1 MMRRGFKRKFEPLKI
16 LTESQVEHIHTAS
29 LEILEKTG
37 VKFESERALKLLEKS
52 GCDVDYER
60 RIAKFPSYLIE
71 DSARKAPS
79 SFSVK
84 ARIPED
90 NLSLGGNTL
99 YFMPAAGAKL
109 HNEKTGGLT
118 VATLEENH
126 QGVLI
131 CDALDAVDFQ
141 ASYCPF
147 FELKDIEP
155 VMLLAESQAS
165 IARYTTKV
173 SRGAQATDSFI
184 WESQIAN
191 AVGKQLIGT
200 IEGAAPLCFPE
211 DAINAAF
218 EYMDN
223 GFPIWATGGS
233 VMGGSSPVTVAGATV
248 SNNVETLSAITL
260 VQCYRPGHSV
270 LANDF
275 VIPMD
280 MESGNLFFGAL
291 GSGYHQMAFNQI
303 YRDLY
308 NIPTCNAMA
317 AFPNSKMIDY
327 QNAFEKTHLALSAA
341 LSGAN
346 MIAFL
351 GSVSQELAWSPLQA
365 VIDNDSANIIGRYIE
380 GIEISDNTIALKLI
394 GEVGQSPGSF
404 LGKKHTRENWQKEYY
419 VPEVFDRLSYQD
431 WERTGKKTVLDRAK
445 QMVEEILA
453 SLKPKPLTAEEE
465 KTIDKILID
474 AREYY
479 RKKGL
484 L

>member
-1 MMRRGFKRKFEPLKI
+1 MRKGFIRKFEPLRI
-16 LTESQVEHIHTAS
+16 LTDSQVEYIHSAT
-29 LEILEKTG
+29 LGVLEKTG
-37 VKFESERALKLLEKS
+37 VKLESDRILKLLKGS
-52 GCDVDYER
+52 GCKVDFETR
-60 RIAKFPSYLIE
+60 VVKFPPYLVEESI
-71 DSARKAPS
+71 RRTPS

-90 NLSLGGNTL
+90 DLRISTTTL

-109 HNEKTGGLT
+109 HDERTGELS
-118 VATLEENH
+118 VATLEQNNN
-126 QGVLI
+126 GVRL
-131 CDALDAVDFQ
+131 CDALETVDFQ
-141 ASYCPF
+141 GSYCPF
-147 FELKDIEP
+147 FEIRDIEP

-165 IARYTTKV
+165 IARNTTRV

-184 WESQIAN
+184 WEAQIAN

-233 VMGGSSPVTVAGATV
+233 VMGGSSPVTVAGASI
-248 SNNVETLSAITL
+248 SNNAETLAAITL
-260 VQCYRPGHSV
+260 VQCYKPGHPV

-280 MESGNLFFGAL
+280 MESGNLFFGAI
-291 GSGYHQMAFNQI
+291 GSGFHQMAFNQV

-308 NIPTCNAMA
+308 RIPTCNAMA
-317 AFPNSKMIDY
+317 AFPNSKLIDY
-327 QNAFEKTHLALSAA
+327 QNAFEKTHLAMSAA
-341 LSGAN
+341 LSGAS

-365 VIDNDSANIIGRYIE
+365 VIDNDSVNIIGRYVE
-380 GIEISDNTIALKLI
+380 GFEINSETAALELI
-394 GEVGQSPGSF
+394 SEVGPSPGSF
-404 LGKKHTRENWQKEYY
+404 LGKKHTRENWKKEYY
-419 VPEVFDRLSYQD
+419 VPKVFDRLSYQD
-431 WERTGKKTVLDRAK
+431 WERSGKTSVIDRAK
-445 QMVEEILA
+445 KRVEEILA
-453 SLKPKPLTAEEE
+453 SHNPKPLSDDEERQ
-465 KTIDKILID
+465 IRKILD
-474 AREYY
+474 NARAYY

>member
-1 MMRRGFKRKFEPLKI
+1 MRKGFTRKFEPLRI
-16 LTESQVEHIHTAS
+16 LSTTQVEHIHSAT
-29 LEILEKTG
+29 LEVLEKTG
-37 VKFESERALKLLEKS
+37 VKFESNRALKLLKEN
-52 GCDVDYER
+52 GCKVDFETK
-60 RIAKFPSYLIE
+60 IVKFPPSLVEESI
-71 DSARKAPS
+71 RHAPS

-90 NLSLGGNTL
+90 DLRISPTTL

-109 HNEKTGGLT
+109 HNEKTGELS
-118 VATLEENH
+118 VSTLEQNN
-126 QGVLI
+126 QGVRL
-131 CDALDAVDFQ
+131 CDALETVDFQ

-147 FELKDIEP
+147 FELKDVEP
-155 VMLLAESQAS
+155 VMLMAESQAS
-165 IARYTTKV
+165 IARNTTRV

-184 WESQIAN
+184 WEAQIAN

-223 GFPIWATGGS
+223 DFPIWATGGS
-233 VMGGSSPVTVAGATV
+233 VMGGSSPVTVAGASVT
-248 SNNVETLSAITL
+248 NNAEILAAVTLI
-260 VQCYRPGHSV
+260 QCYKQGHPV

-280 MESGNLFFGAL
+280 MESGNLLFGAI
-291 GSGYHQMAFNQI
+291 GSGFHQMAFNQV

-308 NIPTCNAMA
+308 RIPTCNAMA
-317 AFPNSKMIDY
+317 AFPNSKLIDY
-327 QNAFEKTHLALSAA
+327 QNAFEKTHLAMSAA
-341 LSGAN
+341 LSGAS

-380 GIEISDNTIALKLI
+380 GFEISSDTIATELI
-394 GEVGQSPGSF
+394 GEVGPSPGSY
-404 LGKKHTRENWQKEYY
+404 LGKKHTRENWKKEYY
-419 VPEVFDRLSYQD
+419 VPKVFDRLSYQD
-431 WERTGKKTVLDRAK
+431 WERSGKASVIDKAK
-445 QMVEEILA
+445 QRVDVILA
-453 SLKPKPLTAEEE
+453 AHKPKPLSDDEERQI
-465 KTIDKILID
+465 KRILD
-474 AREYY
+474 EARAYY

>member
-1 MMRRGFKRKFEPLKI
+1 MRKGFTRKFEPLRI
-16 LTESQVEHIHTAS
+16 LSTTQVEHIHSAT
-29 LEILEKTG
+29 LEVLEKTG
-37 VKFESERALKLLEKS
+37 VKFESNRALKLLKEN
-52 GCDVDYER
+52 GCKVDFETK
-60 RIAKFPSYLIE
+60 IVKFPPSLVEESI
-71 DSARKAPS
+71 RRAPS

-90 NLSLGGNTL
+90 DLRISPTTL

-109 HNEKTGGLT
+109 HNEKTGELS
-118 VATLEENH
+118 VSTLEQNN
-126 QGVLI
+126 QGVRL
-131 CDALDAVDFQ
+131 CDALETVDFQ

-147 FELKDIEP
+147 FELKDVEP

-165 IARYTTKV
+165 IARNTTRV

-184 WESQIAN
+184 WEAQIAN

-223 GFPIWATGGS
+223 DFPIWATGGS
-233 VMGGSSPVTVAGATV
+233 VMGGSSPVTVAGASVT
-248 SNNVETLSAITL
+248 NNAEILAAVTLI
-260 VQCYRPGHSV
+260 QCYKQGHPV

-280 MESGNLFFGAL
+280 MESGNLLFGAI
-291 GSGYHQMAFNQI
+291 GSGLHQVAFNQI

-308 NIPTCNAMA
+308 RIPTSNAMA
-317 AFPNSKMIDY
+317 AFPNSKLIDY
-327 QNAFEKTHLALSAA
+327 QNAFEKTHLAMSAA
-341 LSGAN
+341 LSGAS

-380 GIEISDNTIALKLI
+380 GFEISSETIAIELI
-394 GEVGQSPGSF
+394 DEVGPSSGSY
-404 LGKKHTRENWQKEYY
+404 LGKKHTRENWKKEYY
-419 VPEVFDRLSYQD
+419 VPKVFDRLSYQD
-431 WERTGKKTVLDRAK
+431 WERSGKASVIDKAK
-445 QMVEEILA
+445 QRVDVILA
-453 SLKPKPLTAEEE
+453 AHKPKPLSDDEERQI
-465 KTIDKILID
+465 KRILD
-474 AREYY
+474 EARAYY

>member
-1 MMRRGFKRKFEPLKI
+1 MRKGFTRKFEPVKI
-16 LTESQVEHIHTAS
+16 LSNMQVEYIHSAT
-29 LEILEKTG
+29 LEVLEKTG
-37 VKFESERALKLLEKS
+37 VKLESDRALKLLKEN
-52 GCDVDYER
+52 GCKVDFETR
-60 RIAKFPSYLIE
+60 VVKFPPYLIE
-71 DSARKAPS
+71 ESIRHTPS
-79 SFSVK
+79 SFSVR

-90 NLSLGGNTL
+90 DLRISPTNL

-109 HNEKTGGLT
+109 HDEVTGELS
-118 VATLEENH
+118 VATLEQNN
-126 QGVLI
+126 QGVRL
-131 CDALDAVDFQ
+131 CDALETVDFQ
-141 ASYCPF
+141 GSYCPF
-147 FELKDIEP
+147 FELRDIEP

-165 IARYTTKV
+165 IARNTTRV

-184 WESQIAN
+184 WETQIAN

-233 VMGGSSPVTVAGATV
+233 VMGGSSPVTVAGASI
-248 SNNVETLSAITL
+248 SNNAETLAAITL
-260 VQCYRPGHSV
+260 IQCYKPGHPV

-280 MESGNLFFGAL
+280 MESGNLFFGAI
-291 GSGYHQMAFNQI
+291 GSGFHQMAFNQI

-308 NIPTCNAMA
+308 RIPTCNAMA
-317 AFPNSKMIDY
+317 AFPNSKLIDY
-327 QNAFEKTHLALSAA
+327 QNAFEKTHLAMSAA
-341 LSGAN
+341 LSGAS

-365 VIDNDSANIIGRYIE
+365 VIDNDSVNIIGRYIE
-380 GIEISDNTIALKLI
+380 GFEINSETAALELI
-394 GEVGQSPGSF
+394 SEVGPSPGSY
-404 LGKKHTRENWQKEYY
+404 LGTKHTRENWKKEYY
-419 VPEVFDRLSYQD
+419 VPKVFDRLSYQD
-431 WERTGKKTVLDRAK
+431 WERSGKTSVIDRAK
-445 QMVEEILA
+445 KRVKEILA
-453 SLKPKPLTAEEE
+453 THNPKPLRDDEERQ
-465 KTIDKILID
+465 IRRILED
-474 AREYY
+474 ARAYY

>member
-1 MMRRGFKRKFEPLKI
+1 MRRGFKRRFEPLRI
-16 LTESQVEHIHTAS
+16 LTDSQVEYIHTAS
-29 LEILEKTG
+29 LDILEKTG
-37 VKFESERALKLLEKS
+37 VKFESKRALNLLEKS
-52 GCDVDYER
+52 GCSVDYENR
-60 RIAKFPSYLIE
+60 VSRFPPYLVE
-71 DSARKAPS
+71 DSIRKAPG
-79 SFSVK
+79 SFYVK
-84 ARIPED
+84 ARIAD
-90 NLSLGGNTL
+90 DDLMFGGNTL

-109 HNEKTGGLT
+109 HDAKTGDLT
-118 VATLEENH
+118 VATIEENN

-131 CDALDAVDFQ
+131 CDALATVDFQ

-165 IARYTTKV
+165 IARYTTRV

-184 WESQIAN
+184 WEAQIAN

-233 VMGGSSPVTVAGATV
+233 VMGGSSPVTAAGAIV

-260 VQCYRPGHSV
+260 VQCYRPGHAI

-308 NIPTCNAMA
+308 GIPTCNAMA
-317 AFPNSKMIDY
+317 AFPNSKLIDY

-365 VIDNDSANIIGRYIE
+365 VIDNDAVNIIGRYIE
-380 GIEISDNTIALKLI
+380 GIEISDETMALDLIA
-394 GEVGQSPGSF
+394 EVGQSPGSF

-419 VPEVFDRLSYQD
+419 VPEVFDRLSFQD
-431 WERTGKKTVLDRAK
+431 WERTGKKSVLDMAK
-445 QMVEEILA
+445 QKVEEILA
-453 SLKPKPLTAEEE
+453 SHKPEPLTAEEE
-465 KTIDKILID
+465 KSIDKILRD
-474 AREYY
+474 ARAYY

-484 L
+484 I

>member
-1 MMRRGFKRKFEPLKI
+1 MRKGFTRKIPPLKI
-16 LTESQVEHIHTAS
+16 LSDTQVEYIHSAT
-29 LEILEKTG
+29 LEVLEKTG
-37 VKFESERALKLLEKS
+37 VKLESDRALKLLKEN
-52 GCDVDYER
+52 GCIVNTGTKTAR
-60 RIAKFPSYLIE
+60 FPGWLVEESI
-71 DSARKAPS
+71 RKAPS
-79 SFSVK
+79 SFSVR

-90 NLSLGGNTL
+90 DLRISLSNL

-109 HNEKTGGLT
+109 HDENTGGLS
-118 VATLEENH
+118 VATLEQNN
-126 QGVLI
+126 QGVKI
-131 CDALDAVDFQ
+131 CDGLETVDFQ

-147 FELKDIEP
+147 FELRDIEP

-165 IARYTTKV
+165 IARCSTRV

-184 WESQIAN
+184 WEARIAN

-200 IEGAAPLCFPE
+200 MEGAAPLCFPE

-248 SNNVETLSAITL
+248 SNNAETLAAITFI
-260 VQCYRPGHSV
+260 QCYRPGNAV

-291 GSGYHQMAFNQI
+291 GSGFHQMAFNQL
-303 YRDLY
+303 YRELY
-308 NIPTCNAMA
+308 RIPTSNAMA
-317 AFPNSKMIDY
+317 AFPNSKLIDY

-341 LSGAN
+341 LSGAS

-365 VIDNDSANIIGRYIE
+365 VIDNDSAGVIGRYIE
-380 GIEISDNTIALKLI
+380 GFEINDETMAAEIIA
-394 GEVGQSPGSF
+394 EVGPSPGSF
-404 LGKKHTRENWQKEYY
+404 LGKKHTRENWKKEYY
-419 VPEVFDRLSYQD
+419 IPKTFDRLSYQD
-431 WERTGKKTVLDRAK
+431 WERSGRPSVIDKARRS
-445 QMVEEILA
+445 VEEL
-453 SLKPKPLTAEEE
+453 LKNHNPEPLTDAQE
-465 KTIDKILID
+465 KDISSILKD
-474 AREYY
+474 ARKYY
-479 RKKGL
+479 SKRGL

>member
-1 MMRRGFKRKFEPLKI
+1 MRKGFTRKIVPLKI
-16 LTESQVEHIHTAS
+16 LSDTQVEYIHSTT
-29 LEILEKTG
+29 LEVLEKTG
-37 VKFESERALKLLEKS
+37 VKFESERALKILKEK
-52 GCDVDYER
+52 GCIVDFST
-60 RIAKFPSYLIE
+60 RIAKFPSWLVEESI
-71 DSARKAPS
+71 RRTPS

-90 NLSLGGNTL
+90 DLRLSPASL

-109 HNEKTGGLT
+109 HDEKTGDLS
-118 VATLEENH
+118 VATLEQNN
-126 QGVLI
+126 QGVRL
-131 CDALDAVDFQ
+131 CDSLETVDFQ

-165 IARYTTKV
+165 IARYSTRV

-184 WESQIAN
+184 WEAQIAN
-191 AVGKQLIGT
+191 ACGKQLIGT
-200 IEGAAPLCFPE
+200 MEGAAPLCFPE

-233 VMGGSSPVTVAGATV
+233 VMGGSSPVTVAGSSV
-248 SNNVETLSAITL
+248 SNNAEILAAITFI
-260 VQCYRPGHSV
+260 QSYKAGSAV

-291 GSGYHQMAFNQI
+291 SSGFHQMAFNQI

-308 NIPTCNAMA
+308 RIPTSNAMA
-317 AFPNSKMIDY
+317 AFPNSKIIDY

-341 LSGAN
+341 LSGAS
-346 MIAFL
+346 MIAFS
-351 GSVSQELAWSPLQA
+351 GSVSQELAWSPVQA

-380 GIEISDNTIALKLI
+380 GFEINSDTVAADLIA
-394 GEVGQSPGSF
+394 EVGTSPGSY
-404 LGKKHTRENWQKEYY
+404 LGKKHTRENWKREYCI
-419 VPEVFDRLSYQD
+419 PKTFDRLSYQD
-431 WERTGKKTVLDRAK
+431 WERSGKSNVIDRAK
-445 QMVEEILA
+445 QRVEDIL
-453 SLKPKPLTAEEE
+453 KTHNPKPLSDDEE
-465 KTIDKILID
+465 KDIQKILKD
-474 AREYY
+474 ARAYY
-479 RKKGL
+479 VKKGL

>member
-1 MMRRGFKRKFEPLKI
+1 LRKGFTRKIVSLKI
-16 LTESQVEHIHTAS
+16 LSDVQLEYIHSTT
-29 LEILEKTG
+29 LEVLEKTG
-37 VKFESERALKLLEKS
+37 VKFESERALKVLKEK
-52 GCDVDYER
+52 GCIVDFST
-60 RIAKFPSYLIE
+60 RIARFPSWLVEESIRL
-71 DSARKAPS
+71 SPS

-90 NLSLGGNTL
+90 DLRLSPASL

-109 HNEKTGGLT
+109 HDEKTGDLF
-118 VATLEENH
+118 VATLEQNN
-126 QGVLI
+126 QGVRL
-131 CDALDAVDFQ
+131 CDSLETVDFQ

-165 IARYTTKV
+165 IARYSTRV

-184 WESQIAN
+184 WEAQIAN
-191 AVGKQLIGT
+191 ACGKQLIGT
-200 IEGAAPLCFPE
+200 MEGAAPLCFPE

-218 EYMDN
+218 EYLDN

-233 VMGGSSPVTVAGATV
+233 VMGGSSPVTVAGSSV
-248 SNNVETLSAITL
+248 SNNAEILAAITFI
-260 VQCYRPGHSV
+260 QSYKPGSAV

-280 MESGNLFFGAL
+280 MESGNLFFGAIS
-291 GSGYHQMAFNQI
+291 SGFHQMAFNQI

-308 NIPTCNAMA
+308 RIPTSNAMA
-317 AFPNSKMIDY
+317 AFPNSKIIDY

-341 LSGAN
+341 LSGAS

-351 GSVSQELAWSPLQA
+351 GSVSQELAWSPVQA

-380 GIEISDNTIALKLI
+380 GFEINSDTVAADLIA
-394 GEVGQSPGSF
+394 EVGTSPGSY
-404 LGKKHTRENWQKEYY
+404 LGKKHTRENWKKEYY
-419 VPEVFDRLSYQD
+419 IPKTFDRLSYQD
-431 WERTGKKTVLDRAK
+431 WERSGKPTVIERSK
-445 QMVEEILA
+445 QRVEEIL
-453 SLKPKPLTAEEE
+453 KTYNPKPLRDDEE
-465 KTIDKILID
+465 KEIQKILKD
-474 AREYY
+474 ARSYY
-479 RKKGL
+479 IKKGL

>member
-1 MMRRGFKRKFEPLKI
+1 MRRGFKRKFEPLRI
-16 LTESQVEHIHTAS
+16 LTDSQVEYIHISS

-37 VKFESERALKLLEKS
+37 VKFESERALKLLERS
-52 GCDVDYER
+52 GCPVDYER
-60 RIAKFPSYLIE
+60 RVARFPSYLVEESI
-71 DSARKAPS
+71 RKAPG

-84 ARIPED
+84 ARIPGD
-90 NLSLGGNTL
+90 DLMFGGNTL

-109 HNEKTGGLT
+109 HDEKTGELT

-131 CDALDAVDFQ
+131 CDALGAVDFQ

-147 FELKDIEP
+147 FELKGIEP

-165 IARYTTKV
+165 IARYTTRV

-191 AVGKQLIGT
+191 AAGKQLIGT

-248 SNNVETLSAITL
+248 SNNVETLAAIAL
-260 VQCYRPGHSV
+260 VQCYRPGHAV

-308 NIPTCNAMA
+308 SIPTCNAMA
-317 AFPNSKMIDY
+317 AFPNSKLIDY

-380 GIEISDNTIALKLI
+380 GIEISDETMAIDLI
-394 GEVGQSPGSF
+394 SEVGQSPGSF

-431 WERTGKKTVLDRAK
+431 WERTGKKSVVDRAK
-445 QMVEEILA
+445 QKVEEILA
-453 SLKPKPLTAEEE
+453 THKPEPLTAEEE
-465 KTIDKILID
+465 KSIDKILKD
-474 AREYY
+474 ARIYY
-479 RKKGL
+479 KKKGL

>member
-1 MMRRGFKRKFEPLKI
+1 LRKGFTRKFEPVKI
-16 LTESQVEHIHTAS
+16 LSSTQVEYIHSAT
-29 LEILEKTG
+29 LEVLEKTG
-37 VKFESERALKLLEKS
+37 VKLESDKVLKLLKES
-52 GCDVDYER
+52 GCKVDFET
-60 RIAKFPSYLIE
+60 RIVKFPPHLVEESI
-71 DSARKAPS
+71 RRTPS

-90 NLSLGGNTL
+90 DLHISTSTL

-109 HNEKTGGLT
+109 HDERTGELS
-118 VATLEENH
+118 VATLEQNNN
-126 QGVLI
+126 GVRL
-131 CDALDAVDFQ
+131 CDALETVDFQ
-141 ASYCPF
+141 GSYCPF

-165 IARYTTKV
+165 IARNTTRV

-184 WESQIAN
+184 WEAQIAN

-211 DAINAAF
+211 DAINAAL

-233 VMGGSSPVTVAGATV
+233 VMGGSSPVTVAGASI
-248 SNNVETLSAITL
+248 SNNSETLAAITL
-260 VQCYRPGHSV
+260 IQCYKPGHPV

-275 VIPMD
+275 VVPMD
-280 MESGNLFFGAL
+280 MESGNLFFGAI
-291 GSGYHQMAFNQI
+291 GSGFHQMAFNQI

-308 NIPTCNAMA
+308 RIPTCNAMA
-317 AFPNSKMIDY
+317 AFPNSKLIDY
-327 QNAFEKTHLALSAA
+327 QNAFEKTHLAMSAA
-341 LSGAN
+341 LSGAS

-365 VIDNDSANIIGRYIE
+365 VIDNDSVNIIGRYIE
-380 GIEISDNTIALKLI
+380 GFEINSETAALELI
-394 GEVGQSPGSF
+394 SEVGPSPGSY
-404 LGKKHTRENWQKEYY
+404 LGTKHTRENWKKEYY
-419 VPEVFDRLSYQD
+419 VPKVFDRLSYQD
-431 WERTGKKTVLDRAK
+431 WERSGKTSVIDRAK
-445 QMVEEILA
+445 KRVEEILA
-453 SLKPKPLTAEEE
+453 SHNPKPLSDDEERQ
-465 KTIDKILID
+465 IRKILD
-474 AREYY
+474 NARAYY

>member
-1 MMRRGFKRKFEPLKI
+1 MKKQGSNLK
-16 LTESQVEHIHTAS
+16 AR
-29 LEILEKTG
+29 
-37 VKFESERALKLLEKS
+37 ERLRLLEDH
-52 GCDVDYER
+52 GCIIDHEKRVAR
-60 RIAKFPSYLIE
+60 FPSYLIE
-71 DSARKAPS
+71 DCIRQAPS

-90 NLSLGGNTL
+90 DLRIGGNTL

-109 HNEKTGGLT
+109 HDEKTGRLSI
-118 VATLEENH
+118 ATLEQNDM
-126 QGVLI
+126 GVML
-131 CDALDAVDFQ
+131 CDALETVDFQ

-147 FELKDIEP
+147 FELKDIPP

-165 IARYTTKV
+165 IARNTTRV

-233 VMGGSSPVTVAGATV
+233 VMGGSSPVTAAGATV
-248 SNNVETLSAITL
+248 SNNVETLAAITFI
-260 VQCYRPGHSV
+260 QCYRPGTSV

-308 NIPTCNAMA
+308 KIPVSNAMA
-317 AFPNSKMIDY
+317 AFPK
-327 QNAFEKTHLALSAA
+327 FKTYRL
-341 LSGAN
+341 
-346 MIAFL
+346 
-351 GSVSQELAWSPLQA
+351 
-365 VIDNDSANIIGRYIE
+365 
-380 GIEISDNTIALKLI
+380 
-394 GEVGQSPGSF
+394 
-404 LGKKHTRENWQKEYY
+404 
-419 VPEVFDRLSYQD
+419 PECL
-431 WERTGKKTVLDRAK
+431 
-445 QMVEEILA
+445 
-453 SLKPKPLTAEEE
+453 
-465 KTIDKILID
+465 
-474 AREYY
+474 
-479 RKKGL
+479 
-484 L
+484 

>member
-1 MMRRGFKRKFEPLKI
+1 LRQGFTRKLEPLRI
-16 LTESQVEHIHTAS
+16 LTDSQVEHIHNTT

-37 VKFESERALKLLEKS
+37 VKLESERALKLLKDS
-52 GCDVDYER
+52 GCKVDFEAR
-60 RIAKFPSYLIE
+60 VVKFPSYLVEESI
-71 DSARKAPS
+71 RKSPS

-90 NLSLGGNTL
+90 DLRLGGSTL

-109 HNEKTGGLT
+109 HDEKTGELS
-118 VATLEENH
+118 VATIEQNN

-131 CDALDAVDFQ
+131 CDALETVDFQ

-165 IARYTTKV
+165 VARYTTKV

-184 WESQIAN
+184 WEAQIAN

-218 EYMDN
+218 EYIDN

-248 SNNVETLSAITL
+248 SNNVETLAAITFI
-260 VQCYRPGHSV
+260 QCYKPGHSV

-280 MESGNLFFGAL
+280 MESGNLFFGAI

-308 NIPTCNAMA
+308 RIPTCNAMA
-317 AFPNSKMIDY
+317 AFPNSKLIDY
-327 QNAFEKTHLALSAA
+327 QNAFEKTHLALTAA
-341 LSGAN
+341 LSGAS
-346 MIAFL
+346 MVAFL
-351 GSVSQELAWSPLQA
+351 GSVSQELAWSPVQA
-365 VIDNDSANIIGRYIE
+365 VIDNDAVNIIGRYIE
-380 GIEISDNTIALKLI
+380 GFEINANTIAMELI
-394 GEVGQSPGSF
+394 QEVGPSPGSY
-404 LGKKHTRENWQKEYY
+404 LGKKHTRENWKQEYY
-419 VPEVFDRLSYQD
+419 VPKVFDRLSYQD
-431 WERTGKKTVLDRAK
+431 WERSGKKSVLDKAK
-445 QMVEEILA
+445 ERVEEIL
-453 SLKPKPLTAEEE
+453 LTHKPKPLTSQEE
-465 KTIDKILID
+465 KSIESILKE
-474 AREYY
+474 ARAYY
-479 RKKGL
+479 KKKEL

>member
-1 MMRRGFKRKFEPLKI
+1 MRKGFTRKIPPLKV
-16 LTESQVEHIHTAS
+16 LSDTQVEYMHSAT
-29 LEILEKTG
+29 LEVLEKTG
-37 VKFESERALKLLEKS
+37 VKLESDRALKLLKEN
-52 GCDVDYER
+52 GCIVNTGTKTAR
-60 RIAKFPSYLIE
+60 FPGWLVEESI
-71 DSARKAPS
+71 RKAPS
-79 SFSVK
+79 SFSVR

-90 NLSLGGNTL
+90 DLRISLSNL

-109 HNEKTGGLT
+109 HDENTGGLS
-118 VATLEENH
+118 VATLEQNN
-126 QGVLI
+126 QGVKI
-131 CDALDAVDFQ
+131 CDGLETVDFQ

-165 IARYTTKV
+165 IARCSTRV

-184 WESQIAN
+184 WEARIAN

-200 IEGAAPLCFPE
+200 MEGAAPLCFPE

-248 SNNVETLSAITL
+248 SNNAETLAAITFI
-260 VQCYRPGHSV
+260 QCYRPGNAV

-291 GSGYHQMAFNQI
+291 GSGFHQMAFNQL
-303 YRDLY
+303 YRELY
-308 NIPTCNAMA
+308 RIPTSNAMA
-317 AFPNSKMIDY
+317 AFPNSKLIDY

-341 LSGAN
+341 LSGAS

-365 VIDNDSANIIGRYIE
+365 VIDNDSAGVIGRYIE
-380 GIEISDNTIALKLI
+380 GFEINDETMAAEIIA
-394 GEVGQSPGSF
+394 EVGPSPGSF
-404 LGKKHTRENWQKEYY
+404 LGKKHTRENWKKEYY
-419 VPEVFDRLSYQD
+419 IPKTFDRLSYQD
-431 WERTGKKTVLDRAK
+431 WERSGRPSVIDKARRS
-445 QMVEEILA
+445 VEEL
-453 SLKPKPLTAEEE
+453 LKNHNPEPLTDAQE
-465 KTIDKILID
+465 KDISSILKD
-474 AREYY
+474 ARKYY
-479 RKKGL
+479 SKRGL